1 MISSNEINCNDL
13 KKLARL
19 RSIYNILLLK
29 LKVMQYFDISQCTIL
44 NINPQN
50 LDDLELGYQKT
61 HLDILINQIE

>member
-1 MISSNEINCNDL
+1 MKSSNEINCNDL
-13 KKLARL
+13 KKLTRL

-29 LKVMQYFDISQCTIL
+29 LKVMQYFDISRNTIL
-44 NINPQN
+44 NINPHN